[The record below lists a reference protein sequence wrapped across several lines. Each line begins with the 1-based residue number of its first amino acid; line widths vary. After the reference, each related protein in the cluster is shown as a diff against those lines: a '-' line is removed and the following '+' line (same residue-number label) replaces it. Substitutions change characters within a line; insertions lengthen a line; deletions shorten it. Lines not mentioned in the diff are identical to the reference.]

1 MAKVPCENIIWHI
14 LPAIRK
20 EFAKNLMKNYGLNQR
35 QIAEILEISPAAVCQ
50 YFSNKRGGI
59 NIEDVEILNEIDNSA
74 RIIFEN
80 GSTKLIDETCR
91 ICKLFKS
98 KENINGIDYVIR

>member
-1 MAKVPCENIIWHI
+1 MAKVPCENIILHI

-20 EFAKNLMKNYGLNQR
+20 EFAKSLMKNYGLNQR

-50 YFSNKRGGI
+50 YLSNKRGGI
-59 NIEDVEILNEIDNSA
+59 NSYDEIFLNEIDKSA
-74 RIIFEN
+74 RFIYEN
-80 GSTKLIDETCR
+80 GSGKLIDETCR

-98 KENINGIDYVIR
+98 KKISI